1 MFNSQGGE
9 TVNPRQTGNAV
20 TWSFSLQ
27 LQNAEGTP

>member
-9 TVNPRQTGNAV
+9 PVNPRQTGNTV

-27 LQNAEGTP
+27 LQNAEETP